1 MDCYAAQAD
10 GIVVAG
16 RVKPHTGFRASI
28 ESGLCKMLAI
38 GLGKQRGAEAIHAR
52 GLAENIPA
60 VAAVAIAAAPV
71 AMGLAIVENSYEQPY
86 RIVGAPPERI
96 HATDRE
102 LLVNAKALLPR
113 IPFDDLDVLIVD
125 WLGKNI
131 SGSGMDPN
139 VIGLWRRL
147 GGERRPDYRRIF
159 VRDITPESHG
169 NALGVGWAD
178 FTTRRLVEQIDYDA
192 MYMNCLT
199 ANAPDVGRVPITLDN
214 DRVAVA
220 AALKTAGAADTP
232 RLARVHSTLQ
242 LEHLLRIGGAV
253 AGGRGQPARRG
264 ALHAGADGVRCS
276 RQLGRQPVVAL
287 GAGLRSSPHHRP
299 RRHSMTTAVA
309 VPEPTASLRLGT
321 PTRDAFGRAL
331 QALGRSDERIVVV
344 DGDVNNST
352 RTEWFAAEFPERF
365 FNVGIAESNLVGVA
379 GGLAGAGKNPGGGE
393 LCLLSDVQCLRS
405 ATDGG
410 GLPRL
415 ERQAR
420 RTHAGISI
428 GEDGPSQMGIED
440 VALACSLPGVQV
452 LVPADEVA
460 THLALQAAIEHN
472 GPVYMRVGR
481 GDVPVVYESADE
493 CPFAL
498 GKAIRVRDGSD
509 VTIVATAS
517 WSRLRWTPTA
527 SSPPVVSPRACW
539 IWPRSSRSI
548 PRRC

>member
-1 MDCYAAQAD
+1 MEMPRLARIRQRFPAEAIDDVPAAVHAAVIESGVATRLQPGAQVAITAGSRGIARIPTILAALVSSLRGLGAEPFVVPAMGSHGGATAEGQRSVLAGYGITEATVGAPVRSTMDVVQLGTTPQGVPVYMDRYAAQAD

-96 HATDRE
+96 HETDRE

-199 ANAPDVGRVPITLDN
+199 ANAPDVGRVPITLAN

-242 LEHLLRIGGAV
+242 LEHLSVSEALLPEVTVNPHVEVLSAPV
-253 AGGRGQPARRG
+253 PMEFDAAG
-264 ALHAGADGVRCS
+264 
-276 RQLGRQPVVAL
+276 
-287 GAGLRSSPHHRP
+287 
-299 RRHSMTTAVA
+299 
-309 VPEPTASLRLGT
+309 
-321 PTRDAFGRAL
+321 
-331 QALGRSDERIVVV
+331 
-344 DGDVNNST
+344 
-352 RTEWFAAEFPERF
+352 
-365 FNVGIAESNLVGVA
+365 NLVGN
-379 GGLAGAGKNPGGGE
+379 L
-393 LCLLSDVQCLRS
+393 
-405 ATDGG
+405 
-410 GLPRL
+410 
-415 ERQAR
+415 
-420 RTHAGISI
+420 
-428 GEDGPSQMGIED
+428 
-440 VALACSLPGVQV
+440 
-452 LVPADEVA
+452 
-460 THLALQAAIEHN
+460 
-472 GPVYMRVGR
+472 
-481 GDVPVVYESADE
+481 
-493 CPFAL
+493 
-498 GKAIRVRDGSD
+498 
-509 VTIVATAS
+509 
-517 WSRLRWTPTA
+517 
-527 SSPPVVSPRACW
+527 
-539 IWPRSSRSI
+539 
-548 PRRC
+548 